1 MHSFVFPHQYE
12 ILFFLL
18 IFDNDK
24 QKELVIL
31 NPRSSINRDVEILM
45 YLFVIYV
52 LPLLIF
58 LCL

>member
-1 MHSFVFPHQYE
+1 MHSFVFPHQYA

-31 NPRSSINRDVEILM
+31 NPRSSINREVEILM

-52 LPLLIF
+52 LPLL
-58 LCL
+58 